1 MKVKVSTGGIL
12 EAMRALEGILEV
24 GGGGGRAGGCLRSET
39 VLFGCFG
46 GSLSFFRCVLTFNRL
61 D

>member
-24 GGGGGRAGGCLRSET
+24 GGGGGRGG
-39 VLFGCFG
+39 VLEVR
-46 GSLSFFRCVLTFNRL
+46 LSFLGVSVGLCPFFGVC
-61 D
+61 